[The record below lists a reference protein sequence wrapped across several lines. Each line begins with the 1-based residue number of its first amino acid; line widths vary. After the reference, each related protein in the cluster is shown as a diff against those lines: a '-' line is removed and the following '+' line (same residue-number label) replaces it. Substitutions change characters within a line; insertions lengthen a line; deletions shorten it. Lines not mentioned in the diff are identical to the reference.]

1 MGWVLRRIFVVIA
14 GTSSSFESK
23 DFPMNSLRPP
33 RSFSLTAA
41 FTLIELLTVIAIIAI
56 LMSLLFPVVNSVKE
70 SGRKAQAKQD
80 IMGIVTAVKAY
91 NTEYGKYP
99 PMDPAATANA
109 GGADAGVG
117 DPTGAAMPNDN
128 SALRH
133 AAGDRSRC
141 KHWAVKN
148 PRRVVFFEGK
158 SASSPDQP
166 RAGFVDKG
174 SGEKRGS
181 FFDPW
186 GTQYNIVVD
195 TNYDNQVDLNTWYSD
210 LPKDESPA
218 RAWLPSLLAVMAN
231 LVQKETI
238 NRWTNSPTILSAG
251 SSRGF
256 QPRV

>member
-1 MGWVLRRIFVVIA
+1 MVGVLRRIFVVFA
-14 GTSSSFESK
+14 GTSSSFEGK

-128 SALRH
+128 SVLFDTLRAIDRGVNTGH
-133 AAGDRSRC
+133 A
-141 KHWAVKN
+141 KN
-148 PRRVVFFEGK
+148 PRRVGFFEGK
-158 SASSPDQP
+158 SVTSPDQP

-186 GTQYNIVVD
+186 GAQYNIVVD
-195 TNYDNQVDLNTWYSD
+195 TNYDNQVDLNNWYSD
-210 LPKDESPA
+210 IPKDESPRTGVVA
-218 RAWLPSLLAVMAN
+218 FALGRDGKLGAEGNKKSLDKQSDDIVSW
-231 LVQKETI
+231 K
-238 NRWTNSPTILSAG
+238 
-251 SSRGF
+251 
-256 QPRV
+256 